1 MRRKGLAQLWAE
13 LSSHQ
18 LLLVEVTKLHLTEI
32 SKKCNTRAGG
42 LDEGPYRKRKKY
54 RDEAGIIALLC
65 QGSHISTFIL
75 AADELSASITQ
86 NKWL

>member
-1 MRRKGLAQLWAE
+1 MRTKGLAQLWAE

-32 SKKCNTRAGG
+32 SKKCNTGAGG
-42 LDEGPYRKRKKY
+42 LEEGPRREHRKY

-65 QGSHISTFIL
+65 QGSHISMFFL
-75 AADELSASITQ
+75 AADQLSASIIQ
-86 NKWL
+86 KKWL